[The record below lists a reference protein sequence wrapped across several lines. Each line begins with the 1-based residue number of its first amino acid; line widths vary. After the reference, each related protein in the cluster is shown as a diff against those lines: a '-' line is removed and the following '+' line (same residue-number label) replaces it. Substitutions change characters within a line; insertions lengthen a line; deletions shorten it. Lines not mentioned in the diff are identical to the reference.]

1 MMELRL
7 QKTQLNLGV
16 LSDYRSACY
25 GFCAVWIV
33 LFHARLDGCD
43 FTFGTQGLSVINSFF
58 GLGNFGVD
66 VFMFLSGISCYF
78 SWSKKADAGAFLNK
92 RLRRIVPAV
101 LLICVPFWLFWF
113 ASGKIHWTQLLYNAT
128 IVLPLLSDVSQ
139 SVWYAAAILLL
150 YASYPYIHAA
160 IYGTGSSLGEK
171 RILIRTVTLCFSVLI
186 CFWMLHKYNL
196 ALFANVEI
204 MVARIPTFCIG
215 SYFGHA
221 VKDNRSLSA
230 FSCALMAMTGMA
242 YLVYVMFAFNWVE
255 RNFWW
260 WRITMIPG
268 GVIGAYLICRVFAA
282 VDGMRFMARITA
294 FFCLTG
300 SFSLE
305 LYVAHVMFFW
315 SRGLLPTIGGNVA
328 IALALS
334 CCSWFA
340 AYLAN
345 RSLYSWFHGG
355 IVSNFER
362 MWDSRTIRSNE
373 MATR

>member
-43 FTFGTQGLSVINSFF
+43 FAFGTQGLSVINSFF

-78 SWSKKADAGAFLNK
+78 SWSKKADAGVFLNK

-113 ASGKIHWTQLLYNAT
+113 VSGKIHWTQLLYNAT

-160 IYGTGSSLGEK
+160 IYGIGSSLGE
-171 RILIRTVTLCFSVLI
+171 
-186 CFWMLHKYNL
+186 
-196 ALFANVEI
+196 
-204 MVARIPTFCIG
+204 
-215 SYFGHA
+215 
-221 VKDNRSLSA
+221 
-230 FSCALMAMTGMA
+230 
-242 YLVYVMFAFNWVE
+242 
-255 RNFWW
+255 
-260 WRITMIPG
+260 
-268 GVIGAYLICRVFAA
+268 
-282 VDGMRFMARITA
+282 
-294 FFCLTG
+294 
-300 SFSLE
+300 
-305 LYVAHVMFFW
+305 
-315 SRGLLPTIGGNVA
+315 
-328 IALALS
+328 
-334 CCSWFA
+334 
-340 AYLAN
+340 
-345 RSLYSWFHGG
+345 
-355 IVSNFER
+355 
-362 MWDSRTIRSNE
+362 NE
-373 MATR
+373 S